1 MIKNFII
8 LLVIYFVT
16 AALILGIDHI
26 KGIIVVSI
34 VIISIFM
41 ICFRFTKNR

>member
-16 AALILGIDHI
+16 TTLMLGIDHI

-34 VIISIFM
+34 VIILIFM